1 MTADSAIST
10 PRSCGECGR
19 SIEYAHK
26 VHLGV
31 PICSTCYA
39 RMFKN
44 RTCVECGG
52 PVRALARDPNPVCTK
67 CENAKRVCVR
77 CERPVPKAGM
87 IFQGKPVCSSCA
99 PYFREPKRCPRCD
112 RLSTRFSR
120 VIGVTDVAVCNRCQ
134 RELTCATCS
143 VCGKHRVRFSVTAEG
158 KPLCRKCTENPD
170 ATHLCPDCGTTVGG
184 STNSPCF
191 KCSMIRSLRKKAK
204 ALERSLATS
213 QGKELLEGFA
223 EWAIERDKV
232 NKALSKIAMAADM
245 IARLEH
251 ASGGEGAL
259 SSDLFRNT
267 FTTEEIRVGG
277 LFSMYLA
284 EIGILTD
291 SATRR
296 SEISDQRRIDG
307 LLRDA
312 NDKPWGNLIAKYSEY
327 LNSPEK
333 KIQIRTKRV
342 YLRAAFEL
350 IDFVD
355 VADVKEMT
363 QEQVRSF
370 LRRRPGH
377 QASLYPC
384 LHFLRTIGV
393 KVPALQRRNESKG
406 ASVQAVAR
414 SAREQLEVLQST
426 NSMRIRRALIA
437 ELLSILYGIPLKVV
451 LHLERRDCLISGS
464 DVQLRLQDEW
474 IRICDPIGKHLI
486 KLLSYSGSD
495 VEHSQKLFGGR
506 VLGDALSTSAVSYH
520 VIRSKAMLISSI

>member
-1 MTADSAIST
+1 
-10 PRSCGECGR
+10 
-19 SIEYAHK
+19 
-26 VHLGV
+26 
-31 PICSTCYA
+31 
-39 RMFKN
+39 
-44 RTCVECGG
+44 
-52 PVRALARDPNPVCTK
+52 
-67 CENAKRVCVR
+67 
-77 CERPVPKAGM
+77 
-87 IFQGKPVCSSCA
+87 
-99 PYFREPKRCPRCD
+99 
-112 RLSTRFSR
+112 
-120 VIGVTDVAVCNRCQ
+120 
-134 RELTCATCS
+134 
-143 VCGKHRVRFSVTAEG
+143 
-158 KPLCRKCTENPD
+158 
-170 ATHLCPDCGTTVGG
+170 
-184 STNSPCF
+184 
-191 KCSMIRSLRKKAK
+191 MIRSLRKKAK